1 MIAKIES
8 INFTKNALE
17 YCERGGEA
25 IYWNK
30 CFGNSSDIFEQ
41 MKENNA
47 YSESSKPTFHA
58 KIRIA
63 PEDKGKLNT
72 QQWIDIA
79 ENYADKIGFKNT
91 PYVIYVHEEGS
102 EKEHIHIVGS
112 RVKADNTLVSDSF
125 THYKNLDFCREIEA
139 NYNLR
144 KVERKLEAI
153 KSSTIFVSN
162 DVRIPPLIE
171 KITKAI
177 HQADSMED
185 FIFYLNN
192 HNIKVHKSRG
202 IAFTDENGIYF
213 KGSQL
218 GRQFSLKNI
227 EATINSSIEFT
238 YQSDTT
244 SIKVE
249 APIKETDNNPAIF
262 IPSYNPKHFKSGEDE
277 EEEDA
282 RFKKNRKGLGR

>member
-1 MIAKIES
+1 MIVKIES

-25 IYWNK
+25 IYLNK

-58 KIRIA
+58 KLRIA

-79 ENYADKIGFKNT
+79 GNYADKIGFKNT

-153 KSSTIFVSN
+153 KSNTIFVSH
-162 DVRIPPLIE
+162 DTRISPLIE

-192 HNIKVHKSRG
+192 HNIKVHKGRG
-202 IAFTDENGIYF
+202 IAFTDENGIYL

-227 EATINSSIEFT
+227 ESAIHSQMEFN
-238 YQSDTT
+238 YQPEST

-249 APIKETDNNPAIF
+249 APKVETDNSQAKF
-262 IPSYNPKHFKSGEDE
+262 IPSFNPKHFNSGQDG

-282 RFKKNRKGLGR
+282 RFKKKRKGLGR